1 MAATQVKWFW
11 AGALAAAF
19 LLLGCAEESPDD
31 LLNGDDLP
39 PTVLSTEPAEGDVW
53 PPDKPLSVVFNE
65 DVKSES
71 AREGVAL
78 IGVSARVEYDAG
90 LRTATLTPDD
100 PLPSGSALTLTV
112 RRIEDLADNVMTGIL
127 TVNFQVE

>member
-11 AGALAAAF
+11 AGAFAAAF
-19 LLLGCAEESPDD
+19 FLLGCAEESPDN

-39 PTVLSTEPAEGDVW
+39 PTVLSTEPSEGDVW

-71 AREGVAL
+71 AREGIAL
-78 IGVSARVEYDAG
+78 IGVSAVVEYNAA
-90 LRTATLTPDD
+90 LRTATLTPNN

-112 RRIEDLADNVMTGIL
+112 RRIEDLAGNVMSGIL